1 MADIS
6 IAMNHNMTRPDGY
19 RNTLTSVALAT
30 VSAMLVVYGG
40 GCAAPSANTPA
51 SPGAPVAVE
60 EYVSG
65 VTALQAGNRVAAVA
79 DLEEALERN
88 PQLVMARRVVAD
100 IYREDRDYERAAAHY
115 EVAARLDP
123 YTHANHYHLGFSYQ
137 MLERFRDASRAY
149 VRAVELL
156 PEDFATN
163 MNLGLAYFSLGEV
176 DPAIFYL
183 ERASRIDP
191 QNARVW
197 ANLGVVHES
206 RGNAI
211 LAEASYRRSLE
222 LDPNNLVTMGN
233 LQGNLVLQKKFTD
246 AIAIAEQLIKLQ
258 DTASHRIKLG
268 EALTA
273 ARRWNEAAAA
283 FDAILARQPRSV
295 PALNGK
301 ANLRIQQFDAD
312 LQLNNSLRQE
322 AVKLWQE
329 SLKID
334 SNQPQVRELLTRWG
348 K

>member
-1 MADIS
+1 
-6 IAMNHNMTRPDGY
+6 MNHDMNRSSGY
-19 RNTLTSVALAT
+19 RNTLASAALASVGALL
-30 VSAMLVVYGG
+30 VSWGG
-40 GCAAPSANTPA
+40 GCAAPSATAPTT
-51 SPGAPVAVE
+51 PGAPVAVE
-60 EYVSG
+60 DYVSG
-65 VTALQAGNRVAAVA
+65 VTALESGNRAGAVA

-88 PQLVMARRVVAD
+88 PQLVMARRIVAD
-100 IYREDRDYERAAAHY
+100 IYREDRNYERAAAHY
-115 EVAARLDP
+115 EIAASLDP
-123 YTHANHYHLGFSYQ
+123 YSHANHYHLGFSYQ

-163 MNLGLAYFSLGEV
+163 MNLGLAYYSLGEV

-191 QNARVW
+191 QNARIW

-206 RGNAI
+206 RGNTI

-222 LDPNNLVTMGN
+222 LDPDNLVTMGN
-233 LQGNLVLQKKFTD
+233 LQGNLVTQKKFTD

-273 ARRWNEAAAA
+273 ARRWNDAAAA
-283 FDAILARQPRSV
+283 FDAILTRQPRSI

-301 ANLRIQQFDAD
+301 ANLRIQQFEAD
-312 LQLNNSLRQE
+312 LQLNNALRLE
-322 AVKLWQE
+322 AVKLWQD

-334 SNQPQVRELLTRWG
+334 GNQPQIKELLNRWG